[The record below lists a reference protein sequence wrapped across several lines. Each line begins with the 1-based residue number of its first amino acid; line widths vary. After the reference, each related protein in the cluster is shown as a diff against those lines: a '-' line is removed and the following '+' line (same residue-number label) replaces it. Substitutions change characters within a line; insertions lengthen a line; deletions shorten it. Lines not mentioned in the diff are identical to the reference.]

1 MRQRMSFVC
10 RQNSTGWKTGGFVT
24 QREAWAILRSRLRR
38 LAQVDGCSPSKL
50 VRPLH
55 SRYGQSGALDDA
67 RMEFDPDQFLEKL
80 NQGLFDGRLN
90 EEIQKLSSEQLEQIA
105 RLLTARLAANKGRD

>member
-1 MRQRMSFVC
+1 
-10 RQNSTGWKTGGFVT
+10 
-24 QREAWAILRSRLRR
+24 
-38 LAQVDGCSPSKL
+38 
-50 VRPLH
+50 
-55 SRYGQSGALDDA
+55 LDDA